1 MVKHAELEYM
11 TEKYNQLLP
20 IREDVRREVRRS
32 GIRSGV
38 VYVITQHTTTGI
50 MINEKLECLEDDILR
65 QLGRLFPEDGDYY
78 HARFLRGYGAM
89 AGNPT
94 GHLKSMLSGNHC
106 VLPILDGEI
115 VCGRAQEIYLAE
127 FDGPQER
134 TVSLIILGE

>member
-1 MVKHAELEYM
+1 MVKHVALEYM
-11 TEKYNQLLP
+11 TKAYNQLLP
-20 IREDVRREVRRS
+20 ISADVRREVRL
-32 GIRSGV
+32 SGV
-38 VYVITQHTTTGI
+38 SNGVAYVITQHTTTGI

-65 QLGRLFPEDGDYY
+65 QLGLLFPEDGEYY
-78 HARFLRGYGAM
+78 HARFLREYGAM

-134 TVSLIILGE
+134 TISLVILGE